1 MVAIFSI
8 ISSISQLE
16 RDLIRDRVINGLRAA
31 KERGVRIGRKKT
43 RPSALI
49 RRLRSKGL
57 TYRKIA
63 ELSNCSQG
71 SVALEIREWEKE
83 KSEGVEKNIDKE
95 IDSELVD
102 LTEQLQ
108 VKDEE
113 AKGDDD
119 VPPTPVSV
127 VRF

>member
-1 MVAIFSI
+1 MTI
-8 ISSISQLE
+8 LE
-16 RDLIRDRVINGLRAA
+16 KELFQKTECERSLNGLRAA

-57 TYRKIA
+57 TYRRIA

-71 SVALEIREWEKE
+71 SVSLEIRQWEKE
-83 KSEGVEKNIDKE
+83 KAEGIEKNLDDE
-95 IDSELVD
+95 IDSEL
-102 LTEQLQ
+102 LEITSQLDNLSEDKK
-108 VKDEE
+108 VDEE
-113 AKGDDD
+113 I
-119 VPPTPVSV
+119 PPEPVSV